1 MEELVKSREDRE
13 DKGNSATARRTWR
26 NKLANLEATL
36 VCNRVTKLLSGVE
49 CRATRG
55 AKKLKGKEEG
65 QQLQVKVNFS
75 LGQDVESILS
85 WGFIDVS
92 LAIWPLRYL
101 G

>member
-26 NKLANLEATL
+26 NKLANL
-36 VCNRVTKLLSGVE
+36 VSNRVTKLLSGVE

-85 WGFIDVS
+85 WGFTDVS
-92 LAIWPLRYL
+92 LAI
-101 G
+101 